1 MLLTHLDDKSEAG
14 HEIKDLQAFYKVGAL
29 GLLLHVHLW
38 IPSCLHDTT
47 ILIIL
52 NSRRLNYD
60 STVTKTLRFVISASQ
75 TRF

>member
-1 MLLTHLDDKSEAG
+1 MRSGIFKHFTRW
-14 HEIKDLQAFYKVGAL
+14 
-29 GLLLHVHLW
+29 VHSAYYCMY
-38 IPSCLHDTT
+38 IYGFPSCLHDTT